1 MSEFIKKMYRNQAV
15 RYIFFGGCTTF
26 VNLGSY
32 AFLRMVCGVDMTL
45 ANVIAIFLSI
55 LFAYVVNKQFVFES
69 KTTGA
74 RQLLTEMGSFIGM
87 RLSTM
92 FIEVFGVV
100 FLSCLFAIPEV
111 ISKLALQVVV
121 LVLNYI
127 FSKVFVFS
135 KKEKEPLNPVKR
147 NCCIL
152 GFAIP
157 AVTIALAFAVN
168 QVFPFGD
175 HGVLIIDSLHQYL
188 PFFTEFH
195 EKLEQGSSLRYSFG
209 GGLGFN
215 FWATYAYYLA
225 SPLNFLIVLF
235 PKRNVMDAMA
245 FLIVLKIGLCGLTS
259 AWYFSTKSKGKT
271 YMPLVFSLMFSL
283 SSFIIGYY
291 FNVMWLDSIAMLPLV
306 MMGIERIVRGGRG
319 NLFCISLFYG
329 LYCNYYIGF
338 MLCLFSCLYFVV
350 LWISAKR
357 FQIKKLFISAV
368 NFGWHALLAG
378 GMASVVLVPAYIAL
392 GITESAENSF
402 PSPVKLFV
410 NNLSQLTSQFAFC
423 EPINI
428 ADDQI
433 GVNAFCGTV
442 TLILAVL
449 YLLDKNIKL
458 RERIAKTALL
468 VLLYA
473 SFDVNVLNYIWHG
486 FHVQNGLPNR
496 FAFIYIFLMLTMAF
510 DAWRHMERFS
520 VRQILLS
527 VAVPLAFVIYATVT
541 GLGEREMY
549 TYGLTIAILA
559 VDGIWMLIY
568 RSGRTRKEIF
578 RSVFFF
584 LAAAEMFSY
593 AIFGVFFNGTVGRST
608 YLDEQIA
615 YEETTARQEG
625 KAGNQD
631 NFYRSEIDSSRMR
644 DENMFLGADGVVLF
658 SSTMPAA
665 TVDMCKGL
673 GIEARTN
680 KNGYNGFTKL
690 INDIFGVKYV
700 LSSRG
705 TDRLYQMDKVDQEGD
720 MNLFK
725 NSGALSLGFMVGDD
739 IIDWSTE
746 GTDHFGVQNEF
757 VNLATG
763 MDNIFEW
770 KETIDMEDG
779 GTYTIVLPAG
789 KQVYLDVTTAVD
801 SIEISTPEYTRTY
814 DIYNDHLYDLG
825 CFDAIDNAT
834 VTCTFKENQ
843 SGPVTAEV
851 WVCDQEAYQKVHDKL
866 AKSQLQLTHFED
878 GAFSGTVD
886 VKEDGVLMLS
896 LPYDEGWSLKIDG
909 EEDDYYMIGDA
920 LTGIDLTEGTHTIEM
935 TYTPE
940 GLWMGTL
947 LSLIC
952 VALYLLTTA
961 IGQRIEKNRPQ
972 EPDEE
977 ESDLEEETE
986 EVLEENPE
994 ETDDTEA
1001 DSEDF
1006 TETDETREADFTE
1019 KDADGQ
1025 EEYRQEEGD
1034 GEDHGI

>member
-1 MSEFIKKMYRNQAV
+1 MAEFIKKLYRNQGI

-32 AFLRMVCGVDMTL
+32 ALLRTVLGVDMTL
-45 ANVIAIFLSI
+45 ANVLAIFLSI
-55 LFAYVVNKQFVFES
+55 LFAYAVNKQFVFES
-69 KTTGA
+69 RTHGVRELA
-74 RQLLTEMGSFIGM
+74 VEMGSFIGM

-100 FLSCLFAIPEV
+100 FLSCLFGIPEV
-111 ISKLALQVVV
+111 GSKLALQVVV

-135 KKEKEPLNPVKR
+135 EKEKAPVNPVKR

-157 AVTIALAFAVN
+157 ALTIALAFAVN

-235 PKRNVMDAMA
+235 PKRNMMDAMA
-245 FLIVLKIGLCGLTS
+245 LLIVIKIGLCGLTS
-259 AWYFSTKSKGKT
+259 AWYFSTKSKGQT

-283 SSFIIGYY
+283 GSFIIGYY
-291 FNVMWLDSIAMLPLV
+291 FNLMWLDSIAMLPLV
-306 MMGIERIVRGGRG
+306 MMGIERILKGERGS
-319 NLFCISLFYG
+319 LFCISLFYA

-350 LWISAKR
+350 LWISAR
-357 FQIKKLFISAV
+357 EIKIKNIITSAV

-378 GMASVVLVPAYIAL
+378 GMAAVVLLPAYVAL
-392 GITESAENSF
+392 GVTESAENSF
-402 PSPVKLFV
+402 PSPIKLFV

-510 DAWRHMERFS
+510 DAWRHMHKFK
-520 VRQILLS
+520 VWQVLL
-527 VAVPLAFVIYATVT
+527 AMAAPLAFAIYSAVT
-541 GLGEREMY
+541 GLGERELY
-549 TYGLTIAILA
+549 TYGITIGLLLLYGMA
-559 VDGIWMLIY
+559 MLIY
-568 RSGRTRKEIF
+568 RLGKMHREVF
-578 RSVFFF
+578 RSLFFF
-584 LAAAEMFSY
+584 LAAVEMVSY
-593 AIFGVFFNGTVGRST
+593 AIFGVFCNGTVGRST

-615 YEETTARQEG
+615 YEKTTERQEG
-625 KAGNQD
+625 RPGNQD
-631 NFYRSEIDSSRMR
+631 NFYRSEIDSNRMR

-690 INDIFGVKYV
+690 VNDIFGVKYV

-705 TDRLYQMDKVDQEGD
+705 TDQLYQMEKVDQEGD
-720 MNLFK
+720 MNLYK
-725 NSGALSLGFMVGDD
+725 NSGALSLGFMVKDD
-739 IIDWSTE
+739 IIDWTTDS
-746 GTDHFGVQNEF
+746 TDHFEVQNDF
-757 VNLATG
+757 VTMATG
-763 MDNIFEW
+763 MDEDLFELE
-770 KETIDMEDG
+770 ETIDMEDG

-789 KQVYLDVTTAVD
+789 KQVYLDVTSSVS
-801 SIEISTPEYTRTY
+801 SIEITTPDYTRTY
-814 DIYNDHLYDLG
+814 DTYNDHLYDLG

-851 WVCDQEAYQKVHDKL
+851 WTCDQELYQQVHDEL
-866 AKSQLQLTHFED
+866 AKSQLQLTKFED
-878 GAFSGTVD
+878 GKFEGTVEAA
-886 VKEDGVLMLS
+886 EDGVLMLS
-896 LPYDEGWSLKIDG
+896 LPYDEGWSVKIDG
-909 EEDDYYMIGDA
+909 EDDDYYMIGDA
-920 LTGIDLTEGTHTIEM
+920 LTGVDVTEGTHTITFE
-935 TYTPE
+935 YTPE
-940 GLWMGTL
+940 GLWKGTWI
-947 LSLIC
+947 SLIC
-952 VALYLLTTA
+952 VALYLLTSA
-961 IGQRIEKNRPQ
+961 IWIRKGKKPELSSAGDAFEEYDFENGQ
-972 EPDEE
+972 
-977 ESDLEEETE
+977 
-986 EVLEENPE
+986 
-994 ETDDTEA
+994 A
-1001 DSEDF
+1001 
-1006 TETDETREADFTE
+1006 E
-1019 KDADGQ
+1019 KDADEKDETA
-1025 EEYRQEEGD
+1025 EEAVSADQADADTGDIQEGD